1 MKVTIYGTGYVG
13 LVTGTCLA
21 ELGHTVLCI
30 DIDANKI
37 NNLLHGIIPI
47 YEPGLEALLKK
58 NLAAKRLM
66 FSTDANQGVAFG
78 LMQFICVN
86 TPSDAEGAA
95 DISHVLTVAKT
106 IANSMQDYRLIVNK
120 STAPVGTVTQ
130 IEKIIAENLATK
142 NLNFDVASN
151 PEFLKEGS
159 AVDDFLNPD
168 RVIIGVANS
177 RAEQHFTELYQNF
190 AEQKKLVAM
199 DIVSAE
205 LTKYAANAM
214 LATRISFMNEIAN
227 LADKLGA
234 DIYQVRT
241 GIGLDPRIGSQFIAA
256 GCGYGG
262 SCFPKDVKALIHIA
276 KTQNV
281 AANVL
286 TAVDQTNEQQ
296 KHILT
301 QKILQHFGAD
311 IKNKTFALWGLAFKP
326 NTDDIREASSLVLI
340 RDLLAA
346 GAKIKAYD
354 PIARDSVAKLFS
366 AEKNILILEEAESC
380 LDNAD
385 ALIVV
390 TEWDEFRQFDLAV
403 IKQNLNQAVIF
414 DGRNIFALNTLQELG
429 FRYYGVGRSV

>member
-37 NNLLHGIIPI
+37 NNLLNGIIPI
-47 YEPGLEALLKK
+47 YEPGLEQLLKK

-66 FSTDANQGVAFG
+66 FSTDASYGVAFG

-86 TPSDAEGAA
+86 TPSDAQGAA
-95 DISHVLTVAKT
+95 DITHVLTVART
-106 IANSMQDYRLIVNK
+106 IADSMQEYRLIVNK

-130 IEKIIAENLATK
+130 IEKIIAERLANK
-142 NLNFDVASN
+142 NISFDVASN

-159 AVDDFLNPD
+159 AVEDFLQPD

-177 RAEQHFTELYQNF
+177 RAEQHFTELYQVF
-190 AEQKKLVAM
+190 AQQNKLLAM
-199 DIVSAE
+199 DSTSAE

-234 DIYQVRT
+234 DINQVRT

-301 QKILQHFGAD
+301 QKVLQHFNND
-311 IKNKTFALWGLAFKP
+311 IKDKTFALWGLAFKP

-346 GAKIKAYD
+346 GAKIRAYD

-366 AEKNILILEEAESC
+366 ADSNILIAHEAETC

-390 TEWDEFRQFDLAV
+390 TEWDEFKQFDLAT
-403 IKQNLNQAVIF
+403 IKNNLNQALIF
-414 DGRNIFALNTLQELG
+414 DGRNIFDLSKLQELG
-429 FRYYGVGRSV
+429 FKYYGVGRRN